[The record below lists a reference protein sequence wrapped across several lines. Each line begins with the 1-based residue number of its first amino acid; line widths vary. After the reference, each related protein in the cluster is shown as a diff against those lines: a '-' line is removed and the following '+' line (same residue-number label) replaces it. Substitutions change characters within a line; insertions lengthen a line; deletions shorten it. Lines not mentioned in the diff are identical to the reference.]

1 MLSVII
7 ITKNEAHSIDDC
19 LKSVAW
25 ADEIIVVDSGSTD
38 ETIKLCE
45 KHGAKVLKNDWP
57 GFGKQKNYALS
68 QAKGTWVL
76 SIDADERVTL
86 LLKDAIN
93 QAIKHPKI
101 VGWEMP
107 RMSSLCGKYIKHCGW
122 WPDHVTR
129 LFKNGHAKFSD
140 DIVHEK
146 LIVNGTIG
154 TLKIPLM
161 HESIE
166 SLDELLSK
174 MNEYTSAGALM
185 LHKQN
190 KSTSLT
196 KAILKGLWAF
206 FRCYILRAGF
216 LDGREGFILSISMA
230 ESSYYRQ
237 IKLLM
242 LNKNK
247 CQN

>member
-7 ITKNEAHSIDDC
+7 ITKNEAHSIGDC
-19 LKSVAW
+19 LQSVAW

-38 ETIKLCE
+38 ETVNISK
-45 KHGAKVLKNDWP
+45 KHGAKVLRNDWA

-68 QAKGTWVL
+68 QATGTWVL
-76 SIDADERVTL
+76 SIDADERVSHS
-86 LLKDAIN
+86 LKDAIN
-93 QAIKHPKI
+93 HAINHPENHI
-101 VGWEMP
+101 AWEMP
-107 RMSSLCGKYIKHCGW
+107 RLSSLCGRYIQHCGW
-122 WPDHVTR
+122 WPDRVTR

-146 LIVNGTIG
+146 LIVNGPVG
-154 TLKIPLM
+154 VLKTHLI

-196 KAILKGLWAF
+196 KAIFKGIWAF

-237 IKLLM
+237 LKLLI
-242 LNKNK
+242 LNKK
-247 CQN
+247 

>member
-1 MLSVII
+1 
-7 ITKNEAHSIDDC
+7 
-19 LKSVAW
+19 
-25 ADEIIVVDSGSTD
+25 
-38 ETIKLCE
+38 
-45 KHGAKVLKNDWP
+45 
-57 GFGKQKNYALS
+57 LS

-93 QAIKHPKI
+93 QAIKHSEI

-146 LIVNGTIG
+146 LIVNGSIG
-154 TLKIPLM
+154 TLKTPLM

-174 MNEYTSAGALM
+174 MNEYTSAGALCSQA
-185 LHKQN
+185 K
-190 KSTSLT
+190 
-196 KAILKGLWAF
+196 
-206 FRCYILRAGF
+206 
-216 LDGREGFILSISMA
+216 
-230 ESSYYRQ
+230 
-237 IKLLM
+237 
-242 LNKNK
+242 
-247 CQN
+247 